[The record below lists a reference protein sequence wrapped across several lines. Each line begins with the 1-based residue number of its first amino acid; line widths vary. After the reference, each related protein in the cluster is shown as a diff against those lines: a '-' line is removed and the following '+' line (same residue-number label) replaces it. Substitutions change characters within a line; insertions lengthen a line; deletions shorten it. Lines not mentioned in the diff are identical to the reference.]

1 MAPQALIVH
10 KDRTAA
16 EAGKQVL
23 ASRGYH
29 CTIAAG
35 FDEAVGLMDSLCPAL
50 LLLERSPTA
59 AQLPSLEGRK
69 SVVSVAT
76 FDTLDA
82 AVDLLKTDGIK
93 ADADQAV
100 GHVNPLIQSPALNGA
115 RPPPPPA
122 RLGMVGASAA
132 LNSALALVLK
142 AARSEASILLC
153 GESGT
158 GKELAAKAI
167 HANSRRAVR
176 AFVAVDCAALPE
188 NLLEAELFGYEKGA
202 FTGAMTAKPGL
213 MEMADGG
220 TLFLDE
226 VGELPLGLQPKLLRA
241 LQEKEHRRL
250 GGIRSIKFD
259 ARVVAATNRDLHKC
273 VKEGEF
279 REDLLFRL
287 NVIPIQLPP
296 LRERHGDVPLLANWF
311 LESCSERDT
320 GMSKSFDPEV
330 LSALD
335 AYFWPGNV
343 RELQNVVRRMCVL
356 ADGHVISM
364 RDLPA
369 ELSQVPDRSPDM
381 LTETAAGIGS
391 CELGF
396 GAAKIQYVSL
406 FEASYLRSKLD
417 RHAGNVSRAAE
428 AADLDRK
435 TFYRLLRKHR
445 LDPERFR
452 GQGTAATKA
461 ATETTQHRR
470 HLHI

>member
-1 MAPQALIVH
+1 MMAPQALILH

-16 EAGKQVL
+16 EAGKEVL
-23 ASRGYH
+23 SSYGYH

-35 FDEAVGLMDSLCPAL
+35 YDEALAVVDSLCPAL
-50 LLLERSPTA
+50 LLLERGPTEST
-59 AQLPSLEGRK
+59 QLQSLLGRE
-69 SVVSVAT
+69 SVVAVTT

-82 AVDLLKTDGIK
+82 AVQLLKTVAVK
-93 ADADQAV
+93 VEADQAV
-100 GHVNPLIQSPALNGA
+100 GQITPQPVALNRA
-115 RPPPPPA
+115 RPSSLPA
-122 RLGMVGASAA
+122 RMGMVGASATLNNA
-132 LNSALALVLK
+132 LGLVLR
-142 AARSEASILLC
+142 AARSEASILLY

-167 HANSRRAVR
+167 HENSARA
-176 AFVAVDCAALPE
+176 AHPFVAVDCAALPE

-213 MEMADGG
+213 METANGG

-226 VGELPLGLQPKLLRA
+226 VGELPIALQPKLLRA

-250 GGIRSIKFD
+250 GGMRPIKFD
-259 ARVVAATNRDLHKC
+259 VRMVAATNRDLNKR
-273 VKEGEF
+273 VKEKVF
-279 REDLLFRL
+279 RDDLLFRL

-296 LRERHGDVPLLANWF
+296 LRERHGDVALLVNWV
-311 LESCSERDT
+311 LEGCCERDT
-320 GMSKSFDPEV
+320 GMTKSFDAEV
-330 LSALD
+330 LCALES
-335 AYFWPGNV
+335 YTWPGNV

-356 ADGHVISM
+356 AEDCVITM
-364 RDLPA
+364 RDLPT
-369 ELSQVPDRSPDM
+369 EMSQVADRSSGM
-381 LTETAAGIGS
+381 FVESAAGIES

-396 GAAKIQYVSL
+396 GAAKTQYLSL

-417 RHAGNVSRAAE
+417 RHEGNVSKAAE

-452 GQGTAATKA
+452 V
-461 ATETTQHRR
+461 HRVVVAGNGAD
-470 HLHI
+470 